1 MRQTLA
7 FTLLELLITI
17 AILATLTA
25 MAAPPLGRLIADQQ
39 LSAQANG
46 WLSLALYARQEAMRQ
61 GQPMQLCQWHDNRCV
76 SDSHTPWSVL
86 PVNAGSDRDVLR
98 SLQLPDHTL
107 RQHSNRLR
115 YVFQPRGH
123 ATNGS
128 LTLCDSRG
136 RVQARRV
143 VLNMAGR
150 PRVQRLPT
158 GGACPQ

>member
-61 GQPMQLCQWHDNRCV
+61 GQPMQLCQWLEDRCV
-76 SDSHTPWSVL
+76 TDSRTPWSVL
-86 PVNAGSDRDVLR
+86 PVSAGNESEILR
-98 SLQLPDHTL
+98 SLPLHNPAIQ
-107 RQHSNRLR
+107 QHSNRLR
-115 YVFQPRGH
+115 YVFQPRGN

-128 LTLCDSRG
+128 FTLCDPRG
-136 RVQARRV
+136 RADARQV
-143 VLNMAGR
+143 VLNLAGR
-150 PRVQRLPT
+150 PRVQRRET
-158 GGACPQ
+158 FGNCP